1 MNRDICKSSF
11 FLPVVHVLNL
21 EQTMQ
26 QLKIAFNNSADG
38 VFLIG
43 HGIRYD
49 ELFDIYY
56 QVRDAYPHN
65 WIGLNCLD
73 LEPMEI
79 FLRIPWGVNGVW
91 VDNAYIDE
99 SLDVNKQK
107 YPLQVK
113 NLINKIKWEG
123 LYFGGVAF
131 KYQKKVNDIIKTTKI
146 ACQYMD
152 VVTTSGPG
160 TGMAAEPEK
169 IRIMN
174 TIVKKY
180 NKKLGIASGITPN
193 NIEDY
198 KSVNYFLVATGIS
211 KNFHT
216 FNPLLVKKLSDKIN
230 KLKTIFGKPKI

>member
-1 MNRDICKSSF
+1 MSELENEKQSHF

-21 EQTMQ
+21 EQTMS
-26 QLKIAFNNSADG
+26 QLKIAFQNGADG

-43 HGIRYD
+43 HGIRYAG
-49 ELFDIYY
+49 LFDIYS
-56 QVRDAYPHN
+56 QVREAYPDE

-73 LEPMEI
+73 LAPLEM
-79 FLRIPWGVNGVW
+79 FLRIPPGVNGVW
-91 VDNAYIDE
+91 VDNAHINE
-99 SLDVNKQK
+99 ELDIKEQK

-113 NLINKIKWEG
+113 KLINKIKWKG

-131 KYQKKVNDIIKTTKI
+131 KYQKRVNDIIRASKI

-152 VVTTSGPG
+152 VVTTSGAG
-160 TGMAAEPEK
+160 TGISAEPEK
-169 IRIMN
+169 IKIMS
-174 TIVKKY
+174 TIVKKC

-211 KNFHT
+211 DDFHA
-216 FNPLLVKKLSDKIN
+216 FNPILVKKLSDKIN
-230 KLKTIFGKPKI
+230 KIM